1 MAGVLGRRKERAEKE
16 PRKGVGDGDRG
27 GGSEKRED
35 ENKEGRKKAGR
46 ELVRYHG

>member
-1 MAGVLGRRKERAEKE
+1 M
-16 PRKGVGDGDRG
+16 GDGDRA